1 MVWLPLGG
9 LIVGFLVVYWL
20 PIRLPADYASYFS
33 LATLAGLDSIFGGIR
48 AGIEGKFHDDI
59 FITGFVV
66 NTILAASLAY
76 LGDQIGVDLFLA
88 AVVALG
94 GRVFLNLSLIRR
106 YWLTQTALTRKRE
119 G

>member
-1 MVWLPLGG
+1 MWLPVVG
-9 LIVGFLVVYWL
+9 LALGFLVYWL
-20 PIRLPADYASYFS
+20 PIRLPSDYAAYLS

-59 FITGFVV
+59 FISGFVV
-66 NTILAASLAY
+66 NTFLAAMLAY

-106 YWLTQTALTRKRE
+106 YWLTQTSMNRKRE
-119 G
+119 S

>member
-1 MVWLPLGG
+1 MIWLPVVG
-9 LIVGFLVVYWL
+9 LVLGFLVYWL
-20 PIRLPADYASYFS
+20 PIKLPSDYSSYLS

-59 FITGFVV
+59 FISGFVV
-66 NTILAASLAY
+66 NTFLAASLAY

-106 YWLTQTALTRKRE
+106 YWLTQAAMSKKRE
-119 G
+119 S